1 MKRLLFQLM
10 LIVASSISFSGC
22 RELAQNGDLSGQWQI
37 TAIDLKDGTSVDPEG
52 NYYYCFYR
60 NVCQLTNTN
69 TTRITANMV
78 YDEKAATITLEF
90 PRDNLSTLSGWGL
103 SEADIDPETSTIRI
117 SVNSLSSS
125 RLVMTT
131 PAGTTIS
138 CRKY

>member
-1 MKRLLFQLM
+1 MKRLLIQLM
-10 LIVASSISFSGC
+10 LIVASSISFSSC

-69 TTRITANMV
+69 TTRVTANMV

-90 PRDNLSTLSGWGL
+90 PRDNVARLGQWGL
-103 SEADIDPETSTIRI
+103 SADDLDPETSTVRI
-117 SVNSLSSS
+117 AVKSLNAS
-125 RLVMTT
+125 RLIMQT